1 MRTFPPDVS
10 LPSREVSVFRSPAK
24 AHLGSA
30 ITAAAIAVPAAAQF
44 SFAPVINNPLP
55 EGHTPTSLVLRD
67 LDADGKLDAI
77 VTGRNLTDEAVRRTR
92 VTMLRGQGDGRFLPW
107 QELLVPGGTGEWVVA
122 EDFDRDGRLDLAVTI
137 SGDVGSIEVFRG
149 TPTGFAPVASLVT
162 EREPRGLAAADFNG
176 DGFLDLA
183 NTNYSSSSVTV
194 FLGDSS
200 GGFAPWR
207 SIRVARHSGGIP
219 FPNQVF
225 VGDLDGDGDP
235 DLACTNIGGSRV
247 NVVRNLGG
255 GRFEVPVD
263 WRIPR
268 IPGERPA
275 MTGGKLE
282 DVDLDGDLDV
292 VVGAL
297 MLTTQQRVYV
307 FRNQGDATFGPR
319 EFMVSSPAGYA
330 WAPALGDLDGDGRK
344 DLALGTALA
353 GFISLNRNESAS
365 PSGPLV
371 FPWVPV
377 FLVNATFNR
386 DVQMVDIDGDC
397 DLDLVGIEIA
407 ISSVYTFL
415 NETPQANGCGG
426 GGVASA
432 PERTAKVVPSTIP
445 LPAGDAEAAARLLE
459 DFRPGSGAE
468 RAAREA
474 AAPKGAKR

>member
-1 MRTFPPDVS
+1 
-10 LPSREVSVFRSPAK
+10 
-24 AHLGSA
+24 
-30 ITAAAIAVPAAAQF
+30 
-44 SFAPVINNPLP
+44 
-55 EGHTPTSLVLRD
+55 
-67 LDADGKLDAI
+67 
-77 VTGRNLTDEAVRRTR
+77 
-92 VTMLRGQGDGRFLPW
+92 
-107 QELLVPGGTGEWVVA
+107 
-122 EDFDRDGRLDLAVTI
+122 
-137 SGDVGSIEVFRG
+137 
-149 TPTGFAPVASLVT
+149 
-162 EREPRGLAAADFNG
+162 
-176 DGFLDLA
+176 
-183 NTNYSSSSVTV
+183 
-194 FLGDSS
+194 
-200 GGFAPWR
+200 
-207 SIRVARHSGGIP
+207 
-219 FPNQVF
+219 
-225 VGDLDGDGDP
+225 
-235 DLACTNIGGSRV
+235 
-247 NVVRNLGG
+247 
-255 GRFEVPVD
+255 
-263 WRIPR
+263 
-268 IPGERPA
+268 

-432 PERTAKVVPSTIP
+432 PERTAKVVPSTVP